1 MSTESGGESPLI
13 LLVDG
18 DIVAHRVAAAGQK
31 QRYTLHSDPNKI
43 FDTHK
48 DALDYAK
55 SYVEVVKDG
64 RVTAKEE
71 VTKAHIEYDEL
82 DNVLDTFDIS
92 IEKIQDACLA
102 EFPRELHYTYLIFTG
117 CDKEQNFREAE
128 YPEYKANRHGVAKPK
143 HLPDVIAHAKRTRRC
158 IFTQGFEADDMLGR
172 AARDARAKYGDDAQ
186 VVFVSYDKDIKQLA
200 GVHYNFVKEEFEEV
214 TEEQGIRLFFKQM
227 LIGDT
232 ADNVTGV
239 KGIGEKKA
247 EQHLPSGGTVLE
259 WFRTTYRLYQENGI
273 DHHWTK
279 NCDLLWIWRTV
290 PDQCPY
296 AEGPDHD

>member
-43 FDTHK
+43 FDSHK
-48 DALDYAK
+48 EALEY
-55 SYVEVVKDG
+55 STGYVEIVKDG

-82 DNVLDTFDIS
+82 DNVLNTFDIS

-102 EFPRELHYTYLIFTG
+102 EFPRELYHTYLIFTG

-172 AARDARAKYGDDAQ
+172 AAQDAKAKYGDAAQ
-186 VVFVSYDKDIKQLA
+186 VVFVSYDKDIKQLP
-200 GVHYNFVKEEFEEV
+200 GMHYNFVKEDFSEV
-214 TEEQGIRLFFKQM
+214 SEREGIRLFFKQM

-232 ADNVTGV
+232 ADNVKGV

-247 EQHLPSGGTVLE
+247 EKYLNPAGSDIDWYTQTYKLYKGSGME
-259 WFRTTYRLYQENGI
+259 
-273 DHHWTK
+273 HHWTK

-290 PDQCPY
+290 PDSCPY
-296 AEGPDHD
+296 AERPDD